1 MRILGFI
8 FLSLLISSSLIAA
21 DLHLPGSYLTNF
33 LDNHFIETFAALV
46 GFNIAA
52 VIFLV
57 GQLMNLED
65 RLGIK
70 KGFENTRREIKH
82 NSYFLLSAFV
92 ACLVLLILRP
102 DMRGIGNLSDNI
114 FYYLNNLLVITIF
127 SLAIFAIYE
136 ILRAVFTLSRNDLS

>member
-8 FLSLLISSSLIAA
+8 FLSLLVSSSLIAA
-21 DLHLPGSYLTNF
+21 DLYLQGSYLTDF
-33 LDNHFIETFAALV
+33 LNNHFIETFAALV

-57 GQLMNLED
+57 GQLMSLED
-65 RLGIK
+65 RFGVK
-70 KGFENTRREIKH
+70 RGFAGTRREIKH

-92 ACLVLLILRP
+92 FCLILLVIRP
-102 DMRGIGNLSDNI
+102 DLQVAAGLKNNI
-114 FYYLNNLLVITIF
+114 FYYVDSLLVISIF

-136 ILRAVFTLSRNDLS
+136 ILRAVFMLSRNDLS